1 MKVLMDAEVT
11 NNTDQNRYEIHVE
24 GRLVGV
30 ADYRVAG
37 DVVVFPHT
45 EITPSLRGK
54 GLAAQLVRGALDD
67 VRGSRRSV
75 DAQCWYVAQ
84 FIDANPEY
92 GDLLAA

>member
-1 MKVLMDAEVT
+1 MDAQVT
-11 NNTDQNRYEIHVE
+11 NNADQNRYEIRVQ

-37 DVVVFPHT
+37 DVVVIPHT
-45 EITPSLRGK
+45 EITPALRGN
-54 GLAAQLVRGALDD
+54 GLAAQLVRWALDD

-75 DAQCWYVAQ
+75 DPQCWYVAQ
-84 FIDANPEY
+84 FIDDNPEY

>member
-1 MKVLMDAEVT
+1 MNAVVT
-11 NNTDQNRYEIHVE
+11 KNTDRSRYELHIE

-45 EITPSLRGK
+45 EITPPLRGR
-54 GLAAQLVRGALDD
+54 GLAAQLVREALDD
-67 VRGSRRSV
+67 VRSSRRSV
-75 DAQCWYVAQ
+75 DPQCWYVAQ
-84 FIDANPEY
+84 FIDDNPEY